1 MRILKLFFTGGAV
14 LVFATTCIAQCNDT
28 EKRVIEVP
36 KDKQTIKAAINEAKT
51 NQDYKGKKVT
61 IKVKYGIYEE
71 DGKGVLIDRNCL
83 DLIGIPND
91 KKDKPVIKRK
101 EFDGYEQAVVK
112 IRQSDVRFEGFD
124 IDAQSK
130 CNAFGILVLISK
142 DDADID
148 KDLSN
153 ISIVDNTVRDVGKE
167 GGCNDAHGIVA
178 WSAKTQSINNLW
190 IVKNSL
196 H

>member
-1 MRILKLFFTGGAV
+1 MKGRKFIPIRILKLLFISGIV
-14 LVFATTCIAQCNDT
+14 LVFATACIAQCNDT

-91 KKDKPVIKRK
+91 KNDKPVIKRK
-101 EFDGYEQAVVK
+101 EFKGYEQAVVK

-124 IDAQSK
+124 IDAQRK
-130 CNAFGILVLISK
+130 CNAFGILVLI
-142 DDADID
+142 
-148 KDLSN
+148 
-153 ISIVDNTVRDVGKE
+153 
-167 GGCNDAHGIVA
+167 
-178 WSAKTQSINNLW
+178 AKA
-190 IVKNSL
+190 SL
-196 H
+196 LNEAICC